1 LEDLMPNGY
10 TFSYPKVKQF
20 QDENDKTLYECRVNV
35 MDLRTGRIVAECSAV
50 DVDRV
55 DAQRRTVDQA
65 DAFMNKDRGT
75 VQTE

>member
-1 LEDLMPNGY
+1 MPNGY

-20 QDENDKTLYECRVNV
+20 QDKNDNTLYECRVNV

-50 DVDRV
+50 DVDGV

-65 DAFMNKDRGT
+65 DAFMRKDRGI
-75 VQTE
+75 VQP